1 MSCQAAASSSV
12 KLLSWVISS
21 TAPVCSRCGRARL
34 FLLVLAAS
42 TASHGGAYCATGK
55 VLTTTSGM
63 ERPPRY
69 NAKRES
75 VENQLEDAAV
85 KLANKPVRQVTSR
98 HIPK

>member
-1 MSCQAAASSSV
+1 MGVVVSSPPAASSSV
-12 KLLSWVISS
+12 TLLSWAISS
-21 TAPVCSRCGRARL
+21 TATVCSRL

-85 KLANKPVRQVTSR
+85 KLANKPVRLVT
-98 HIPK
+98 

>member
-1 MSCQAAASSSV
+1 M
-12 KLLSWVISS
+12 LM
-21 TAPVCSRCGRARL
+21 

-98 HIPK
+98 PALSCANSIHAQLA

>member
-21 TAPVCSRCGRARL
+21 TATVCSRCGRARL
-34 FLLVLAAS
+34 YLLVLAVA
-42 TASHGGAYCATGK
+42 TSHDGVCCAAGK

-85 KLANKPVRQVTSR
+85 KLANKPVRRVTSR
-98 HIPK
+98 ADVV

>member
-1 MSCQAAASSSV
+1 MFS
-12 KLLSWVISS
+12 LGG
-21 TAPVCSRCGRARL
+21 PRL
-34 FLLVLAAS
+34 FLLVLAAATS
-42 TASHGGAYCATGK
+42 SHGRACCATGK

-85 KLANKPVRQVTSR
+85 KLANKPVRRVTSR
-98 HIPK
+98 HALPYANSVY